1 MGWYS
6 QKYFQ
11 PSASLVRLAGNGIGS
26 GVSAAGKALI
36 NLGNDKVEQARQK
49 AIENEKKLKLQA
61 QAQYNRAV
69 NPDLANK
76 IDLDKLGYINIQP
89 VKLPKM
95 SKTVKLKDGR
105 MAEVYDDG
113 SVKITNIPLYNEPK
127 QILQGATA
135 IDTVTGKPIYINKK
149 PQKPTTK
156 GILGGDGKTHLY
168 QFDTNSNK
176 WSDTGLIL
184 PKSGSSS
191 GVKAPVNVNFSNLSL
206 PEKMYVSTHQYLL
219 NGNNVNYTQL
229 KSEMQNR
236 KKPDK
241 NFGNTEIK

>member
-1 MGWYS
+1 MGWYEHRLDIT
-6 QKYFQ
+6 
-11 PSASLVRLAGNGIGS
+11 PSLVAYTGGLGRGFNKFGN
-26 GVSAAGKALI
+26 ALV

-49 AIENEKKLKLQA
+49 ALENEKKLKLQA
-61 QAQYNRAV
+61 QAEYNRAV
-69 NPDLANK
+69 NPDVASK
-76 IDLDKLGYINIQP
+76 MSPDKLGYVDIKP
-89 VKLPKM
+89 VKLPKI

-113 SVKITNIPLYNEPK
+113 SVKITDVSLYNEPK
-127 QILQGATA
+127 QILQGGSA
-135 IDTVTGKPIYINKK
+135 IDPITGRVVYTNKK

-156 GILGGDGKTHLY
+156 GVLGKDGKVHLY

-176 WSDTGLIL
+176 WGDTGLIL

-191 GVKAPVNVNFSNLSL
+191 GVKAPVSVKFGDLSL
-206 PEKMYVSTHQYLL
+206 PEKMYASTHQYLL
-219 NGNNVNYTQL
+219 NGNNVNYSQL

-241 NFGNTEIK
+241 NFGNMEVK